1 MQCIV
6 ANIILSFRVS
16 VNTDRERDK
25 QGLIEG
31 FKEGRRERGVKE
43 GEC

>member
-1 MQCIV
+1 MRRIV
-6 ANIILSFRVS
+6 ANISLSLRVS

-25 QGLIEG
+25 QWLIEG
-31 FKEGRRERGVKE
+31 VKEGRRERGVKE